1 MNLQIKEL
9 FKMDGQVDNKTA
21 TITQVIGWI
30 LLIFFWWLTSTM
42 GWINSR
48 ILPNP
53 ISVIMSY
60 GEMIKDPTYNLINNT
75 FYSLSI
81 NLLGYAEAILI
92 AIPLGF
98 LIGLFPIFR
107 SLMSKQIDSVR
118 FLPLPAATG
127 IFISLFGI
135 YYGVKVH
142 FLAFGIAV
150 YLIPVIVQ
158 RIDEIDKIHKQTI
171 LTLGANR
178 WQQIRHLYL
187 PSVISRV
194 SDDIRVLV
202 AISWTYVVVAEM
214 INNQGGLGGMT
225 YPISK
230 ASRSD
235 MLYAI
240 LLEIIFIGYLSD
252 KCFKWI
258 DKVSFKFKHV

>member
-1 MNLQIKEL
+1 MNSQIKEL
-9 FKMDGQVDNKTA
+9 FKMDGQVTNKTA
-21 TITQVIGWI
+21 SITQVIGWA
-30 LLIFFWWLTSTM
+30 LLIFIWWLSSTF
-42 GWINSR
+42 GWINSH

-53 ISVIMSY
+53 IKVIMSY
-60 GEMIKDPTYNLINNT
+60 SEMIQDPTYNLLYNT
-75 FYSLSI
+75 GYSISI
-81 NLLGYAEAILI
+81 NLLGYLEAVII

-98 LIGLFPIFR
+98 LIGLFPICR
-107 SLMSKQIDSVR
+107 SMMSKQIDSVR

-142 FLAFGIAV
+142 FLAFGITV
-150 YLIPVIVQ
+150 YLIPVVVQ
-158 RIDEIDKIHKQTI
+158 RIDEIDKIYKQTI
-171 LTLGANR
+171 WTLGANR

-187 PSVISRV
+187 PSVLSRV

-225 YPISK
+225 FPIQK

-235 MLYAI
+235 MLYAV

-252 KCFKWI
+252 KLFKSI
-258 DKVSFKFKHV
+258 GKKCFKFKYV

>member
-1 MNLQIKEL
+1 MSEIKEL
-9 FKMDGQVDNKTA
+9 FKMDGVISKKTEY
-21 TITQVIGWI
+21 ITQLIGWF
-30 LLIFFWWLTSTM
+30 LLIFIWWISTYF
-42 GWINSR
+42 GLISTR

-53 ISVIMSY
+53 IDVITSY
-60 GEMIKDPTYNLINNT
+60 PDLIKDYNLIYNT
-75 FYSLSI
+75 FYSISI
-81 NLLGYAEAILI
+81 NLLGYAEAIII

-98 LIGLFPIFR
+98 LIGLFPITR
-107 SLMSKQIDSVR
+107 SIMSKQIDSIR

-127 IFISLFGI
+127 IFIAMFGI

-142 FLAFGIAV
+142 FLAFGISV
-150 YLIPVIVQ
+150 YLIPIVVQ

-171 LTLGANR
+171 LTLGSTR
-178 WQQIRHLYL
+178 WQQIKHLYI

-225 YPISK
+225 LSIQK
-230 ASRSD
+230 ASRAD

-240 LLEIIFIGYLSD
+240 LLEIIFIGFLSD
-252 KCFKWI
+252 KIFKWI
-258 DKVSFKFKHV
+258 DKVSFKHKYC

>member
-1 MNLQIKEL
+1 
-9 FKMDGQVDNKTA
+9 MDGQVSSKTA
-21 TITQVIGWI
+21 TITQIIGWV
-30 LLIFFWWLTSTM
+30 LLIFVWWLTSTM

-53 ISVIMSY
+53 VNVILSY
-60 GEMIKDPTYNLINNT
+60 GEMIKDPTYNLIHNT
-75 FYSLSI
+75 GYSVLI
-81 NLLGYAEAILI
+81 NILGYIEAIVI

-98 LIGLFPIFR
+98 IIGLFPAAR
-107 SLMSKQIDSVR
+107 SLMSKQIDSIR

-127 IFISLFGI
+127 IFIALFGI
-135 YYGVKVH
+135 YFGVKVH

-150 YLIPVIVQ
+150 YLIPVVVQ

-171 LTLGANR
+171 WTLGANR

-187 PSVISRV
+187 PSVLSRV

-225 YPISK
+225 FPIQK

-252 KCFKWI
+252 KFFKGI
-258 DKVSFKFKHV
+258 DKLSFKHKYV

>member
-1 MNLQIKEL
+1 MSQIKEL
-9 FKMDGQVDNKTA
+9 FKMGGQVSERTA
-21 TITQVIGWI
+21 TFSQIFGWIFI
-30 LLIFFWWLTSTM
+30 LLIWWSASSM

-53 ISVIMSY
+53 ISVVKSY
-60 GEMIKDPTYNLINNT
+60 GEMIHDTNYNLLSNT
-75 FYSLSI
+75 GYSIGI
-81 NLLGYAEAILI
+81 NLLGYLEAIII
-92 AIPLGF
+92 AIPLVI
-98 LIGLFPIFR
+98 IGLFPICR

-150 YLIPVIVQ
+150 YLIPIIVQ

-171 LTLGANR
+171 WTLGASS
-178 WQQIRHLYL
+178 WQQIRYLYL
-187 PSVISRV
+187 PSVLSRV

-214 INNQGGLGGMT
+214 INNQGGLGGLT
-225 YPISK
+225 YIVQK

-240 LLEIIFIGYLSD
+240 LFEIILIGFLSGKLFKLLD
-252 KCFKWI
+252 KI
-258 DKVSFKFKHV
+258 LFKFKHI

>member
-1 MNLQIKEL
+1 MSQIKEL
-9 FKMDGQVDNKTA
+9 FKMGGQVNDRTA
-21 TITQVIGWI
+21 AITQIFGWALLI
-30 LLIFFWWLTSTM
+30 LLWWTASTM
-42 GWINSR
+42 GWINPR
-48 ILPNP
+48 VLPNP
-53 ISVIMSY
+53 VNVIKSY
-60 GEMIKDPTYNLINNT
+60 GEMIKDPTYNLVHNT
-75 FYSLSI
+75 GYSVGI
-81 NLLGYAEAILI
+81 NLLGYLEAIAI

-98 LIGLFPIFR
+98 IIGLFPICR

-135 YYGVKVH
+135 YFGVKVH

-150 YLIPVIVQ
+150 YLIPIVVQ

-171 LTLGANR
+171 WTLGANS
-178 WQQIRHLYL
+178 WQQVRYLYL
-187 PSVISRV
+187 PSVLSRV

-214 INNQGGLGGMT
+214 INNQGGLGGLT
-225 YPISK
+225 YLVQK

-240 LLEIIFIGYLSD
+240 LFEIILIGFLSD
-252 KCFKWI
+252 KFFKLI
-258 DKVSFKFKHV
+258 DKILFKFKYV